1 MSIYGISLIPLML
14 ALQNTNNTKQCW
26 LADDASGAGSIKDV
40 LKWWQSLEKVGPMF
54 GYHPNALKCWLIVK
68 PNKYEEAMEA
78 FQNTGIN
85 VTTEGRR
92 HLGAALGSR
101 DFLEDYVNKK
111 AEQWVEEVIKLS
123 EFANSQPQACFAA
136 YTFGLKHRWTY
147 FMRTLPDIQD
157 LLRPLEDALVS
168 SFIPSLTGHRCNPTE
183 RQLLELPTRA
193 GGLGIINPCTKAP
206 VSYEASKRISAPL
219 ARKIIAQKW
228 QLPDEDEVKKIKSDV
243 ERENHI
249 NIKQKSKNLFETVSP
264 SSRRAMELS
273 QEKGSTSWLNV
284 IPLKEMGF
292 YLNKREF
299 RDALHLRY
307 DWSILDK
314 PAVCVCGDNFDT
326 DHAMICKK
334 GGFITMRYNELRDL
348 EAELLNTVCK
358 DVQIE
363 PVLQDITG
371 EILNPGANKSADAR
385 LDIHARGFW
394 EKCTSAFFDVRVC
407 HPNADTYIHHSPKQI
422 YKMHEQEKKRQYAT
436 RVLEIEKGT
445 FTPLVFTTAGG
456 MGEECLR
463 YHRRLA
469 ELLAMKKGEDYAKT
483 MNWIRVKISFSLIR
497 SALVCLRGS

>member
-1 MSIYGISLIPLML
+1 M
-14 ALQNTNNTKQCW
+14 QVQRVTTR
-26 LADDASGAGSIKDV
+26 
-40 LKWWQSLEKVGPMF
+40 E
-54 GYHPNALKCWLIVK
+54 
-68 PNKYEEAMEA
+68 
-78 FQNTGIN
+78 

-92 HLGAALGSR
+92 HFGAALGSR
-101 DFLEDYVNKK
+101 DVLEDYVNKK

-193 GGLGIINPCTKAP
+193 PVSYELPTIAP

-219 ARKIIAQKW
+219 ARQIIAQKW

-243 ERENHI
+243 ARENHI

-264 SSRRAMELS
+264 SLRRAMELS
-273 QEKGSTSWLNV
+273 QEKGSSRWLNV

-292 YLNKREF
+292 DLNKREF
-299 RDALHLRY
+299 CDALRLRY
-307 DWSILDK
+307 DWSIPDK

-326 DHAMICKK
+326 DHAMTCKK
-334 GGFITMRYNELRDL
+334 GGFITMRHNELRDL
-348 EAELLNTVCK
+348 EPELLNTVCK

-371 EILNPGANKSADAR
+371 EVLNPGAK
-385 LDIHARGFW
+385 
-394 EKCTSAFFDVRVC
+394 KTSRRKVRYSC
-407 HPNADTYIHHSPKQI
+407 
-422 YKMHEQEKKRQYAT
+422 
-436 RVLEIEKGT
+436 
-445 FTPLVFTTAGG
+445 
-456 MGEECLR
+456 
-463 YHRRLA
+463 
-469 ELLAMKKGEDYAKT
+469 
-483 MNWIRVKISFSLIR
+483 
-497 SALVCLRGS
+497 